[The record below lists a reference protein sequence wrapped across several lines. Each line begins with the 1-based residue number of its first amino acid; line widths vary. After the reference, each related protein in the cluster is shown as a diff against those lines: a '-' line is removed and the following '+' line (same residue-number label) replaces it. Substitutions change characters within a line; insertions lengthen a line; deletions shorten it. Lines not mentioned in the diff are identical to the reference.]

1 MNINTIQESF
11 QAAVANSVRL
21 LPQGVD
27 RYQIFTPFHF
37 DDGDH
42 FVITLRK
49 DQSGDLII
57 TDEGHTYMHMSY
69 QMDLAS
75 IKDGTRNKLIESA
88 LEKYKITESEGKI
101 FAKIDDLEN
110 AGNIFYSFIQCLV
123 SITDISYLS
132 RERVVSTFMEDFKDF
147 IKETVS
153 PERYTFSYHD
163 LEHDPDGKYA
173 VDCRINGMSR
183 PLHIYAIRQDGTCR
197 DTTISILQFQKWNV
211 PFTAMGI
218 FEDQEQISR
227 KVLSR
232 FTDVC
237 DRQFS
242 SLVANRERIGHYLQK
257 QIG

>member
-1 MNINTIQESF
+1 MNINEIQASF
-11 QAAVANSVRL
+11 QSAVASSVKL

-49 DQSGDLII
+49 DDDGDFILS
-57 TDEGHTYMHMSY
+57 DEGHTYMHLSY
-69 QMDLAS
+69 NLDVSSL
-75 IKDGTRNKLIESA
+75 KDGTRNQIIEGA
-88 LEKYKITESEGKI
+88 LEKYKVTESAGKI
-101 FAKIDDLEN
+101 FAKINDIEN
-110 AGNIFYSFIQCLV
+110 AGNVFYGFIQCLL

-132 RERVVSTFMEDFKDF
+132 RERVASTFMDDFKNF
-147 IKETVS
+147 IRETVS
-153 PERYTFSYHD
+153 PERTAFNYWYE
-163 LEHDPDGKYA
+163 EHDPKKQYL
-173 VDCRINGMSR
+173 VDCRINSLSR
-183 PLHIYAIRQDGTCR
+183 PVHIYAIGGDGNCR
-197 DTTISILQFQKWNV
+197 DATINIWNCQSWKI
-211 PFTAMGI
+211 PFHAMGI

-242 SLVANRERIGHYLQK
+242 SLAPNRERIGEYIQE
-257 QIG
+257 QMA